1 MRTIRRWIVFFV
13 IGLLAAGCASS
24 RSGRDVE
31 VNLKETAEVITVPSG
46 ESVTVS
52 GFLGDYSNFHEG
64 PEGGPILFYEKEP
77 DALQGYRKF
86 IIHPILIYFHSEAKG
101 FAVDPDRLDKLSDTF
116 RDAVIENLE
125 KGGIYQ
131 VVEEPGPAVAR
142 VRIAITDVKPV
153 RMGAGSKTGTII
165 GGTILIFP
173 GAGLLFPNLSTG
185 EAGIEAE
192 VVDTV
197 SNERLAAV
205 IDHKSGRRFFNIRGA
220 LAWGDVKKAFGMWAR
235 EFRQYL
241 DDLHEEPEGSR

>member
-1 MRTIRRWIVFFV
+1 MQTIRRGIIFFV

-24 RSGRDVE
+24 RSGRDVG
-31 VNLKETAEVITVPSG
+31 VDQKETAEVITVQSG
-46 ESVTVS
+46 ESVTLS
-52 GFLGDYSNFHEG
+52 GFLGDYSKFHEG

-77 DALQGYRKF
+77 DALRGYSKF
-86 IIHPILIYFHSEAKG
+86 IIDPILIYFHSEAKG
-101 FAVDPDRLDKLSDTF
+101 FAVDPDKLDKLSDTF

-125 KGGIYQ
+125 KGGIYE
-131 VVEEPGPAVAR
+131 VVEEPGPGAVR

-153 RMGAGSKTGTII
+153 RMGGGTKTGSII
-165 GGTILIFP
+165 GGSILIFP

-192 VVDTV
+192 VLDTV

-241 DDLHEEPEGSR
+241 DDLHKEPQDAR